1 MQAPR
6 SPLDLVTIRTPCTES
21 WDRMQGDERKRF
33 CGSCRLHVYDLSA
46 MHRTEA
52 EALISSRR
60 DGERLCVR
68 FARRPDGRVVT
79 DDCGPVRRA
88 VRRRA
93 RRAKAAAMALFAMFF
108 PAWAT
113 ACSRPADGPLGD
125 VDGGAGGADGGGA
138 GSVEPPRPMG
148 EAIAPEEMMGRIVC
162 PPTPPD
168 PDGPERPKE
177 MGDVVAPR

>member
-1 MQAPR
+1 MQSPR
-6 SPLDLVTIRTPCTES
+6 SPLDLVTIQTPCTES

-46 MHRTEA
+46 MRRAEA
-52 EALISSRR
+52 EALLTSRR

-93 RRAKAAAMALFAMFF
+93 RRARAAAMALFAMFF

-113 ACSRPADGPLGD
+113 ACGRPSAAPPGD
-125 VDGGAGGADGGGA
+125 PIGGA
-138 GSVEPPRPMG
+138 VEPPRPMG
-148 EAIAPEEMMGRIVC
+148 EVHAPEMMGRIVAPSPQE
-162 PPTPPD
+162 PPHAPVE
-168 PDGPERPKE
+168 PEE
-177 MGDVVAPR
+177 MGDVAPPK